1 MSRYN
6 HQKHKDLP
14 GNVRG
19 VLMNQTS
26 DRPIS
31 KGDVSEVKAPMERSF
46 VRDID
51 RKILIAKSGMFR
63 LPDEHVLTFNSI
75 WFGLV
80 EQIGDFSRKKN
91 IDEITKVLLEKIMS
105 SDVYLN
111 ETEITSR
118 EDINTRLKAL
128 EEFIKEYLD

>member
-6 HQKHKDLP
+6 HKKHKDLP

-19 VLMNQTS
+19 ALMNQTS
-26 DRPIS
+26 DKPIS
-31 KGDVSEVKAPMERSF
+31 QGDASEVKTPKERSC

-51 RKILIAKSGMFR
+51 RKILVARSGLLT

-91 IDEITKVLLEKIMS
+91 IDEKTKILLEKIMN

-118 EDINTRLKAL
+118 EDIRDRLRVL
-128 EEFIKEYLD
+128 EEFTKEYLD

>member
-14 GNVRG
+14 GDVRG
-19 VLMNQTS
+19 ILMNQTS

-31 KGDVSEVKAPMERSF
+31 QGDASEDKTPKERSC

-51 RKILIAKSGMFR
+51 RKILVAINGMLS

-91 IDEITKVLLEKIMS
+91 IDEKTKVLLEKIMN

-118 EDINTRLKAL
+118 KDISDRIKAL
-128 EEFIKEYLD
+128 EEFTKEYLD